1 MKIHTSQV
9 PETESSTSDLN
20 ADADVALGNAIRA
33 ARMERRLSLSAVAK
47 STGISVG
54 LLSQI
59 ERGISSPSVRV
70 LRGICKELDVPLD
83 YLIEASDRTQDE
95 TGRIIRVGSRR
106 TVNFGSKKMVKEFL
120 TTSDNSE
127 LQLMEIWLEVGGGSG
142 EQPYTHEG
150 EECGVV
156 LEGRMELYVDGAR
169 YLLGE
174 GDSFQFDS
182 TLPHKFQNLADSMT
196 RVLWVTTPA
205 VW

>member
-1 MKIHTSQV
+1 MKNKRPQAPSVDASATTTS
-9 PETESSTSDLN
+9 T
-20 ADADVALGNAIRA
+20 DADVALGSAIRS
-33 ARMERRLSLSAVAK
+33 ARIERRLSLSSVAAN
-47 STGISVG
+47 TGISVG

-83 YLIEASDRTQDE
+83 YLIEASDRRQDE
-95 TGRIIRVGSRR
+95 TGRIIRKSDRR
-106 TVNFGSKKMVKEFL
+106 VVNFGSKKMLKEFL
-120 TTSDNSE
+120 TTSETCE
-127 LQLMEIWLEVGGGSG
+127 LQLMEIWLEPGGGSG

-156 LEGRMELYVDGAR
+156 LEGRMELYVDGER

-182 TLPHKFQNLADSMT
+182 TLPHKFQNLAETPT
-196 RVLWVTTPA
+196 RILWVTTPA

>member
-1 MKIHTSQV
+1 MKIDKPQV
-9 PETESSTSDLN
+9 PEPESTDTI
-20 ADADVALGNAIRA
+20 ADADLALGNAIRA
-33 ARMERRLSLSAVAK
+33 ARIERRLSLSAVAK
-47 STGISVG
+47 NTGISVG

-70 LRGICKELDVPLD
+70 LRGICKELDFPLE
-83 YLIEASDRTQDE
+83 YLIEASDRCQDE
-95 TGRIIRVGSRR
+95 TGRIIRAGDRR

-120 TTSDNSE
+120 TTSDTTE
-127 LQLMEIWLEVGGGSG
+127 LQLMEIWLEPGGGSG

-156 LEGRMELYVDGAR
+156 LEGRMELFVDGVR
-169 YLLGE
+169 YLLSE

-182 TLPHKFQNLADSMT
+182 TLPHKFQNFADTET

>member
-1 MKIHTSQV
+1 MKIDKPQV
-9 PETESSTSDLN
+9 PEPETTDTI
-20 ADADVALGNAIRA
+20 ADADLALGNAIRA
-33 ARMERRLSLSAVAK
+33 ARIERRLSLSAVAK
-47 STGISVG
+47 NTGISVG

-70 LRGICKELDVPLD
+70 LRGICKELDFPLE
-83 YLIEASDRTQDE
+83 YLIEASDRCQDE
-95 TGRIIRVGSRR
+95 TGRIIRAGDRR

-120 TTSDNSE
+120 TTSDTTE
-127 LQLMEIWLEVGGGSG
+127 LQLMEIWLEPGGGSG

-156 LEGRMELYVDGAR
+156 LEGRMELFVDGVR
-169 YLLGE
+169 YLLSE

-182 TLPHKFQNLADSMT
+182 TLPHKFQNFADTET

>member
-1 MKIHTSQV
+1 MKNDKPPV
-9 PETESSTSDLN
+9 PESKTADTI
-20 ADADVALGNAIRA
+20 ADADLALGNAIRA
-33 ARMERRLSLSAVAK
+33 ARIERRLSLSAVAK
-47 STGISVG
+47 NTGISVG

-70 LRGICKELDVPLD
+70 LRGICKELDFPLE
-83 YLIEASDRTQDE
+83 YLIEASDRSQDE
-95 TGRIIRVGSRR
+95 TGRIIRAGDRR

-120 TTSDNSE
+120 TTSDTGE
-127 LQLMEIWLEVGGGSG
+127 LQLMEIWLEPGGGSG

-156 LEGRMELYVDGAR
+156 LEGRMELFVDGVR
-169 YLLGE
+169 YLLSE

-182 TLPHKFQNLADSMT
+182 TLPHKFQNFADTET
-196 RVLWVTTPA
+196 RVLLVTTPA